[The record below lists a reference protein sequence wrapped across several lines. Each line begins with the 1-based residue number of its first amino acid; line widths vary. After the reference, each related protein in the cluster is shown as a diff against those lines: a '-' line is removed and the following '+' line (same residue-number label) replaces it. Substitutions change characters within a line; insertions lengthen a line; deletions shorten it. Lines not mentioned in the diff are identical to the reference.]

1 MLRLPSGWDLSQL
14 ILLCANHSS
23 TTRQEEGIL
32 HSTTREF
39 KKGCGKDIQ
48 NLARSMAI
56 IQNHARKWGVN
67 DLDNIINMHN
77 LIVED
82 KR

>member
-1 MLRLPSGWDLSQL
+1 
-14 ILLCANHSS
+14 
-23 TTRQEEGIL
+23 
-32 HSTTREF
+32 
-39 KKGCGKDIQ
+39 
-48 NLARSMAI
+48 MAI

-82 KR
+82 KRWCELVFLYDLHDLQCVYRGMTYREFVRGIDEIEYTNTFYNPNSIKSQVV